1 MAHARFSTPSPVSS
15 PSMLSPPAAPRR
27 GHNRLITRPHNL
39 HRARRYSSPGC
50 GSTRPVSSWEEA
62 MMLDEEDV
70 YMMEGELEY
79 MGDDEEDIDMD
90 ENDKDREEMDVQFE
104 TEKGRVK
111 PQHQYKQRKVTPV
124 PWNVAFSSSPPAITS
139 TGVTGNLRTI
149 LETNMDEESGWD
161 DSLRRLP
168 VPPTPR
174 LAKVRASV
182 LVSVQAS
189 IISGLFPSPM
199 GPGYYMSTSEQATH
213 HQTTHQGAAFFSHPT
228 TTGDSSQYSSS
239 PAVFSTASSSNG
251 SLTFVSSPLT
261 RSSKRSHEQLVE
273 DEGDENGSGMSKM
286 GSSPFK
292 RLKVATNRQTV
303 Q

>member
-79 MGDDEEDIDMD
+79 MGDDEEDIDID

-149 LETNMDEESGWD
+149 LETNMYEESGWD

-182 LVSVQAS
+182 LVSVHAS

-213 HQTTHQGAAFFSHPT
+213 HETTHQGAAFFSHPT

-273 DEGDENGSGMSKM
+273 DEGDGNGSGMSKM
-286 GSSPFK
+286 GSSSFK

>member
-1 MAHARFSTPSPVSS
+1 
-15 PSMLSPPAAPRR
+15 MLSPPAAPRR

-174 LAKVRASV
+174 LAKVLPV
-182 LVSVQAS
+182 
-189 IISGLFPSPM
+189 PSSSPVV
-199 GPGYYMSTSEQATH
+199 PPSSSPEQATH

-273 DEGDENGSGMSKM
+273 DEGDGNGSGMSKM